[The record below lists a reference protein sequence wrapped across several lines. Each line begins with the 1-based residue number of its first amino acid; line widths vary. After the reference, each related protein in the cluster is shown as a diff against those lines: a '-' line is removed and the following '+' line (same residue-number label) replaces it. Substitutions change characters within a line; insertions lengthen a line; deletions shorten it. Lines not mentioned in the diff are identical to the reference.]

1 MDFGFTE
8 LQEAVRRE
16 GRGIA
21 AQFSRDYWAEHD
33 RAERY
38 PWEFVRAF
46 ADAGWLGV
54 LIPEAY
60 GGVGLGLT
68 EAGLLLQAIARS
80 GAGTSGAAAIHFYVF
95 PLTPIVHHGS
105 EFLKQTYLPR
115 AARGELLVAF
125 GVTEPTAGS
134 DTSRISTTAARD
146 GSRWVITG
154 QKVWTTNAQ

>member
-80 GAGTSGAAAIHFYVF
+80 GAGTSIAPRTWRSSFSGAAAIHFYVF
-95 PLTPIVHHGS
+95 PLTPI
-105 EFLKQTYLPR
+105 
-115 AARGELLVAF
+115 
-125 GVTEPTAGS
+125 
-134 DTSRISTTAARD
+134 
-146 GSRWVITG
+146 
-154 QKVWTTNAQ
+154 

>member
-1 MDFGFTE
+1 MEFGLTE
-8 LQEAVRRE
+8 PQELVRRE
-16 GRGIA
+16 ARRIA
-21 AQFSRDYWAEHD
+21 ASFSLDYWAEHD
-33 RAERY
+33 RHASY

-46 ADAGWLGV
+46 TDAGWLGV

-60 GGVGLGLT
+60 DGAGLGLT

-115 AARGELLVAF
+115 
-125 GVTEPTAGS
+125 
-134 DTSRISTTAARD
+134 
-146 GSRWVITG
+146 
-154 QKVWTTNAQ
+154 

>member
-1 MDFGFTE
+1 M
-8 LQEAVRRE
+8 
-16 GRGIA
+16 
-21 AQFSRDYWAEHD
+21 
-33 RAERY
+33 
-38 PWEFVRAF
+38 RAF

-60 GGVGLGLT
+60 GGAGLGLT

-125 GVTEPTAGS
+125 GVTEPTGRHRHLAH
-134 DTSRISTTAARD
+134 RD
-146 GSRWVITG
+146 HRAT
-154 QKVWTTNAQ
+154 